1 MRALLALGLLIFTV
15 SCGQS
20 NDSGGNAG
28 SGGSGGNAGS
38 TGTGGSGTGS
48 SYPLSSL
55 DEKCDA
61 TGPSGNDVLAL
72 VQSPY
77 DVPLNYVM
85 AADAGSDAG
94 TSATLT
100 LSLDYSGGVITCHP
114 ALKAPPGTGIAD
126 MPAKVDVTVHV
137 GFSTDDGAFAETFDT
152 PLTASAGT
160 STASFQQTIAAADL
174 KGSYQPV
181 LPGDADVGVGIGA
194 QFEQT
199 HTWGTVSKGGKT
211 AGGVGETVPVGSW
224 DNAPK

>member
-1 MRALLALGLLIFTV
+1 MRILLALGAIVLTV

-20 NDSGGNAG
+20 NDSGGGAG
-28 SGGSGGNAGS
+28 SGGTA
-38 TGTGGSGTGS
+38 GTGGSGGGGGS

-55 DEKCDA
+55 DEKCDGS
-61 TGPSGNDVLAL
+61 GPSGNDVLAL

-100 LSLDYSGGVITCHP
+100 LSVDYAGGVITCHP
-114 ALKAPPGTGIAD
+114 AQKAPPGTGIAD

-137 GFSTDDGAFAETFDT
+137 GFSTDDGAFGESFDT
-152 PLTASAGT
+152 LLTASSGT